1 MKKLKDTKLDLLL
14 KNNWPLYQLD
24 INNAF
29 FYGDLKEEIYM
40 TIPEG
45 YYTEAANTNKLCK
58 LTKSLYGLKQAPRQW
73 NEKLNAALV
82 ESGFVQSKSDYSL
95 YVKNSDDIFIALLVY
110 VDDIVITGNSEIEI
124 KKKFKAFLQT
134 KFMIKDLGKLKYFLG
149 IEILNQN
156 DGICLSQRKY
166 CLELL
171 NDYGLLGNK
180 PIDTPIECNANINSE
195 PSEKDS
201 LLINVIGYQKLV
213 GRLIYLTLTRPDISF
228 AVQILSQYMH
238 APLKSHLNLAFR
250 TLRYLKN
257 APGRGINLVK
267 GNNFSLHAFCDS
279 DWAKCKLNRKSV
291 TGYLVY
297 LCNSLVSWK
306 SKKQTTV
313 ARSSVEAE
321 YRAMATVAC
330 EVIWIK
336 NLLLD
341 LNIKVPLPVQI
352 SCDNSSA
359 IQISANPVFHEK
371 TKHFDIDL
379 HYLREKICT
388 GIVKVSKISS
398 FENLSD
404 ILTKGITI
412 KHHNYLVERLGL
424 LDLFQTKL
432 EGTC

>member
-1 MKKLKDTKLDLLL
+1 
-14 KNNWPLYQLD
+14 
-24 INNAF
+24 
-29 FYGDLKEEIYM
+29 
-40 TIPEG
+40 
-45 YYTEAANTNKLCK
+45 
-58 LTKSLYGLKQAPRQW
+58 
-73 NEKLNAALV
+73 
-82 ESGFVQSKSDYSL
+82 
-95 YVKNSDDIFIALLVY
+95 
-110 VDDIVITGNSEIEI
+110 
-124 KKKFKAFLQT
+124 
-134 KFMIKDLGKLKYFLG
+134 MIKDLGKLKYFLG

-156 DGICLSQRKY
+156 DGICLSQIKY

-171 NDYGLLGNK
+171 NDYGLLGSK
-180 PIDTPIECNANINSE
+180 PIGTPIECNVNINSE

-201 LLINVIGYQKLV
+201 LLTNVTEYQKLV

-228 AVQILSQYMH
+228 DVQVLSQYMH

-250 TLRYLKN
+250 TLSYLKN

-297 LCNSLVSWK
+297 FCNSLVSWK

-313 ARSSVEAE
+313 ARSSAEAE
-321 YRAMATVAC
+321 YRAMATVSC

-352 SCDNSSA
+352 ICDNSSV

-388 GIVKVSKISS
+388 RIVKVSKISS

-404 ILTKGITI
+404 ILTKGLTI

-424 LDLFQTKL
+424 SDLFQTKL
-432 EGTC
+432 EGAC